1 MPGGRI
7 RGSTP
12 PTRTRTASASI
23 WAAPP
28 AAHDDPPPPLAGGK
42 PEQPLIWQEDGLWC
56 RARLDWLHDG
66 LRVID
71 DYKTTEASANP
82 DVFARTLFTMG
93 YDVQC
98 AFYLRG
104 LRALRGIA
112 NLTFRFIVQESFAP
126 YALSVIGLCPEAQE
140 IGQRKVEYAL
150 RLWRDCVARNVW
162 PGYPTAT
169 CYADRPPGGGARW
182 LGRETRETYQPPPGA
197 SAIDDGSPLADQ
209 LFGKERSLTI
219 LTLTAENV
227 KKLRAVEI
235 T

>member
-1 MPGGRI
+1 MGD
-7 RGSTP
+7 
-12 PTRTRTASASI
+12 
-23 WAAPP
+23 W
-28 AAHDDPPPPLAGGK
+28 K
-42 PEQPLIWQEDGLWC
+42 PEQTLIWQEDGLWC

-150 RLWRDCVARNVW
+150 RLWRDCVTRNVW

-169 CYADRPPGGGARW
+169 CYADVPPWEAARW
-182 LGRETRETYQPPPGA
+182 LEREMRETYQPPPGA

-209 LFGKERSLTI
+209 LFGKER
-219 LTLTAENV
+219 
-227 KKLRAVEI
+227 
-235 T
+235 